1 MLNEV
6 SLRCV
11 MSEPLILVSDDN
23 QEIRDFLEEA
33 LVTLGDFQVESVG
46 DGMSALSLVSELD
59 PDLVITDQQMP
70 NLTGL
75 ELIRRLK
82 QERPLLP
89 VILMTGESS
98 ESLTVEAFRAGV
110 VDYLVKPFSPDSL
123 LESVDR
129 ALSSARK
136 WKELLA
142 AGPEMFADKKAGV
155 DSTEV
160 IEKPPSDVEK
170 SAMLELDE
178 VLSGAVDTAVRLTG
192 AEEGSLLL
200 LDDQSGELYMRA
212 SKNFEDDFARTF
224 RVYAEDSLAGQVIA
238 SGKPVFLDESTP
250 QKIKTSYLV
259 HSLVYVPLQL
269 RGKIIGVLG
278 VDNRSPDQ
286 KLTKQDGNI
295 LMAIADY
302 AALAIDNAQL
312 FLRSETERL
321 QLETI
326 ITQIENGVIVIDAD
340 DHVILINKTAQ
351 KALGIEHN
359 PVGSSVQNI
368 IADPKLL
375 ALIETNGDMIHREEL
390 ELLDGR
396 IFSAQRTP
404 IEGVGQAIVLQ
415 DITHLKELD
424 RIKSEFVT
432 TVSHDLR
439 SPLTAIL
446 GYIEL
451 IERAGE
457 INPQQQEFVD
467 RVHSSVQQI
476 SLMISDLLDL
486 GRIEAGLD
494 TTKEIASIEKIVR
507 DSFESVVGAAS
518 AAGIEMDLQIK
529 GEIGMVFGDPIRLRQ
544 MLTNLLDN
552 AIKYTDADDQVSFE
566 ARVEDE
572 QVILKLTD
580 TGVGIPQ
587 ADIPHLF
594 DRFFRGSNI
603 PEDVPGTGLGLAIV
617 KSILDNHNGRIWVDS
632 EEGEGAS
639 FTVVLPSVQD

>member
-1 MLNEV
+1 
-6 SLRCV
+6 
-11 MSEPLILVSDDN
+11 
-23 QEIRDFLEEA
+23 
-33 LVTLGDFQVESVG
+33 
-46 DGMSALSLVSELD
+46 
-59 PDLVITDQQMP
+59 
-70 NLTGL
+70 
-75 ELIRRLK
+75 
-82 QERPLLP
+82 
-89 VILMTGESS
+89 
-98 ESLTVEAFRAGV
+98 
-110 VDYLVKPFSPDSL
+110 
-123 LESVDR
+123 
-129 ALSSARK
+129 
-136 WKELLA
+136 
-142 AGPEMFADKKAGV
+142 
-155 DSTEV
+155 
-160 IEKPPSDVEK
+160 
-170 SAMLELDE
+170 
-178 VLSGAVDTAVRLTG
+178 
-192 AEEGSLLL
+192 
-200 LDDQSGELYMRA
+200 
-212 SKNFEDDFARTF
+212 
-224 RVYAEDSLAGQVIA
+224 
-238 SGKPVFLDESTP
+238 
-250 QKIKTSYLV
+250 
-259 HSLVYVPLQL
+259 
-269 RGKIIGVLG
+269 
-278 VDNRSPDQ
+278 
-286 KLTKQDGNI
+286 
-295 LMAIADY
+295 
-302 AALAIDNAQL
+302 
-312 FLRSETERL
+312 
-321 QLETI
+321 
-326 ITQIENGVIVIDAD
+326 
-340 DHVILINKTAQ
+340 
-351 KALGIEHN
+351 
-359 PVGSSVQNI
+359 
-368 IADPKLL
+368 
-375 ALIETNGDMIHREEL
+375 
-390 ELLDGR
+390 
-396 IFSAQRTP
+396 
-404 IEGVGQAIVLQ
+404 VLQ

-552 AIKYTDADDQVSFE
+552 AIKYTDADDKVSFE
-566 ARVEDE
+566 ARIEDE
-572 QVILKLTD
+572 QIILKLTD

>member
-1 MLNEV
+1 
-6 SLRCV
+6 
-11 MSEPLILVSDDN
+11 MSEPLILVSDDS
-23 QEIRDFLEEA
+23 QEIREFLEEA
-33 LVTLGDFQVESVG
+33 LMTLADYRVHTVG
-46 DGMSALSLVSELD
+46 DGMSALSLVNELD

-82 QERPLLP
+82 HERPLLP
-89 VILMTGESS
+89 VVLMTGESS
-98 ESLTVEAFRAGV
+98 ESLTVEALRAGV
-110 VDYLVKPFSPDSL
+110 VDYLVKPFTPDTL

-129 ALSSARK
+129 SLSLAKR

-142 AGPEMFADKKAGV
+142 VSPEGLVGGQDAVAADDV
-155 DSTEV
+155 EV
-160 IEKPPSDVEK
+160 KVTTDPEK

-200 LDDQSGELYMRA
+200 LDDDSGELYMRA

-224 RVYAEDSLAGQVIA
+224 RVFAEDSLAGQVIA

-259 HSLVYVPLQL
+259 HSLLYVPLQL
-269 RGKIIGVLG
+269 RGKTIGVLG
-278 VDNRSPDQ
+278 VDNRSPAQ
-286 KLTKQDGNI
+286 KLTDQDRDI

-302 AALAIDNAQL
+302 AALAIENAQL

-326 ITQIENGVIVIDAD
+326 ITQIENGVIVIDGNYR
-340 DHVILINKTAQ
+340 VLLINNTAQ
-351 KALGIEHN
+351 EALGIEMD
-359 PVGSSVQNI
+359 PVGSEVKGVFV
-368 IADPKLL
+368 DPKLL
-375 ALIETNGDMIHREEL
+375 ALIETNDIMTEREEL
-390 ELLDGR
+390 ELQDGR

-404 IEGVGQAIVLQ
+404 IAGVGQAIVMQ

-439 SPLTAIL
+439 SPLTSIL

-457 INPQQQEFVD
+457 INEQQQEFIN
-467 RVHSSVQQI
+467 RVQSSVQQI

-494 TTKEIASIEKIVR
+494 TTKVTISIEDIVKEIY
-507 DSFESVVGAAS
+507 ESVLGAAD
-518 AAGIEMDLQIK
+518 AAGVDLHLRVDGEMGK
-529 GEIGMVFGDPIRLRQ
+529 VFGDPIRLRQ
-544 MLTNLLDN
+544 MLANLLDN
-552 AIKYTDADDQVSFE
+552 AIKYTQS
-566 ARVEDE
+566 
-572 QVILKLTD
+572 
-580 TGVGIPQ
+580 
-587 ADIPHLF
+587 
-594 DRFFRGSNI
+594 GSI
-603 PEDVPGTGLGLAIV
+603 I
-617 KSILDNHNGRIWVDS
+617 
-632 EEGEGAS
+632 
-639 FTVVLPSVQD
+639 

>member
-1 MLNEV
+1 M
-6 SLRCV
+6 
-11 MSEPLILVSDDN
+11 ILVSDDS
-23 QEIRDFLEEA
+23 QEIREFLEEA
-33 LVTLGDFQVESVG
+33 LITLGDFRVHTVG
-46 DGMSALSLVSELD
+46 DGMSALSLVDELD

-82 QERPLLP
+82 HERPLLP

-98 ESLTVEAFRAGV
+98 ESLTVEALRAGV
-110 VDYLVKPFSPDSL
+110 VDYLVKPFNPDTL
-123 LESVDR
+123 LEAVDR
-129 ALSSARK
+129 SLALARR
-136 WKELLA
+136 WKELFA
-142 AGPEMFADKKAGV
+142 VGPEEFVRGQEAV
-155 DSTEV
+155 DSEEV
-160 IEKPPSDVEK
+160 EGKVPTDPEK

-200 LDDQSGELYMRA
+200 LDDESGELYMRA

-224 RVYAEDSLAGQVIA
+224 RVFAEDSLAGQVIA

-259 HSLVYVPLQL
+259 HSLLYVPLQL
-269 RGKIIGVLG
+269 RGKTIGVLG
-278 VDNRSPDQ
+278 VDNRSPAQ
-286 KLTKQDGNI
+286 KLTDQDRDI

-302 AALAIDNAQL
+302 AALAIENAQL

-326 ITQIENGVIVIDAD
+326 ITQIENGVIVIDGND
-340 DHVILINKTAQ
+340 RVLLINKTAYE
-351 KALGIEHN
+351 ALGIGKDPIGLE
-359 PVGSSVQNI
+359 VKTI
-368 IADPKLL
+368 FADPKLL
-375 ALIETNGDMIHREEL
+375 ALIETDGDMAQREEL
-390 ELLDGR
+390 ELQDGR

-404 IEGVGQAIVLQ
+404 IEGVGQAIVMQ

-439 SPLTAIL
+439 SPLTSIL

-457 INPQQQEFVD
+457 INQQQRDFVK
-467 RVHSSVQQI
+467 RVQSSVQQI

-494 TTKEIASIEKIVR
+494 TTKEIISIERIVK
-507 DSFESVVGAAS
+507 DSYESVVGVAH
-518 AAGIEMDLQIK
+518 AAGIELELQID

-552 AIKYTDADDQVSFE
+552 ALKYSPSDGKVSFS
-566 ARVEDE
+566 AKAEDE
-572 QVILKLTD
+572 QVIMELTD
-580 TGVGIPQ
+580 TGPGIPQ
-587 ADIPHLF
+587 SDLPYLF

-603 PEDVPGTGLGLAIV
+603 PDDVPGTGLGLAIV
-617 KSILDNHNGRIWVDS
+617 KSILDNHNGRIWVEANKGDGS
-632 EEGEGAS
+632 S
-639 FTVVLPSVQD
+639 FSVVLPLVKD